1 MSFIWHPQ
9 SPVKTSLEAR
19 MHSTSSP
26 AISPKAEVPS
36 PISTLCEVTSP
47 KSTSHEVT
55 SARPTLPALKTP
67 ARVSSLPS
75 LRTPTDQAKS
85 PNKGTHQLGIL
96 MTPRSA
102 MLPSELP
109 RSPAL
114 GFLDIIKQED
124 DIKTPITPPLAYTE
138 FLKALSP
145 AISSPSTGRSF
156 SFSDRSGKS
165 TPTSAPS
172 SAGSACSC
180 SNDAHK
186 TSAPII
192 PPSPYMRPPPS
203 ARSPTTLRR
212 LRIPQ
217 SPGYSPPTDSPK
229 SSAIRSPFSPPDWY
243 LDNKARMY
251 ESPRTPRSGCLRP
264 VSVRQVVTRTVTYTR
279 TPLDPAPK
287 GKRRK
292 LE

>member
-1 MSFIWHPQ
+1 MPSA
-9 SPVKTSLEAR
+9 SPTA
-19 MHSTSSP
+19 T
-26 AISPKAEVPS
+26 SPKAASPEVTS
-36 PISTLCEVTSP
+36 PNPTSPEVTSP
-47 KSTSHEVT
+47 KLSSPKVT
-55 SARPTLPALKTP
+55 LTKPALPALKTP
-67 ARVSSLPS
+67 TRDSSLPS
-75 LRTPTDQAKS
+75 LKTPNQTPGLK
-85 PNKGTHQLGIL
+85 
-96 MTPRSA
+96 TPRSA
-102 MLPSELP
+102 MLPSQLP
-109 RSPAL
+109 RSPAQ
-114 GFLDIIKQED
+114 GFLDMIKQED

-156 SFSDRSGKS
+156 TFSDRSGKS

-192 PPSPYMRPPPS
+192 PPSPFMRPPPS

-217 SPGYSPPTDSPK
+217 SPSYSPATDSPK
-229 SSAIRSPFSPPDWY
+229 SSAIRSPFSPADWY
-243 LDNKARMY
+243 LDSKARMY
-251 ESPRTPRSGCLRP
+251 ESPRTPRSGCHRP

>member
-1 MSFIWHPQ
+1 M
-9 SPVKTSLEAR
+9 KTSSEAR
-19 MHSTSSP
+19 MHSDSSP
-26 AISPKAEVPS
+26 AISSEAEVTSTKAEVTS
-36 PISTLCEVTSP
+36 PKTSSCEVTSP
-47 KSTSHEVT
+47 KPTSPDIT

-67 ARVSSLPS
+67 TRVSSLPS
-75 LRTPTDQAKS
+75 LRTPTGQGTS
-85 PNKGTHQLGIL
+85 LNKGTNQLGVL
-96 MTPRSA
+96 KTPRSA

-217 SPGYSPPTDSPK
+217 SPGYSPPTDSPQ
-229 SSAIRSPFSPPDWY
+229 SSAIRSPFSPADWY
-243 LDNKARMY
+243 LDSKARMY
-251 ESPRTPRSGCLRP
+251 ESPRTPRSGCHRS